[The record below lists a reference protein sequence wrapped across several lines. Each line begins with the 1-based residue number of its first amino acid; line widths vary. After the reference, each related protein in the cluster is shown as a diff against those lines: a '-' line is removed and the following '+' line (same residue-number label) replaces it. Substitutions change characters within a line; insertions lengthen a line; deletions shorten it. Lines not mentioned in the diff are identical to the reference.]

1 MNNKTWHKISIENHN
16 NQTLSTLL
24 CLTAKDNRLIIA
36 CHGFTGS
43 KEGSGR
49 AVDMAEQLA
58 CSGLNTLLFDF
69 SGCGESEGRWEDI
82 SLSGQIADLGAVVD
96 WCRREG
102 FGDIILNGRSFGGT
116 TALCYAASDAEIT
129 GICTWAAVARLKDL
143 FVKRVSNKSVFE
155 GSSQDLIAL
164 HGEEGTVSVKRAFF
178 YDLQK
183 HNPLKAATR
192 LSSCPLLLIHGSAD
206 LAVPLEDARL
216 LYNHAREPKL
226 LAAIEGADHR
236 FSEHLE
242 EVWKAFFKWLKTF

>member
-1 MNNKTWHKISIENHN
+1 MNNKIWHNFTIKNHN

-24 CLTAKDNRLIIA
+24 CLADKGNRLIIA

-58 CSGLNTLLFDF
+58 CCGLNTLLFDF
-69 SGCGESEGRWEDI
+69 SGCGDSEGRWEDI
-82 SLSGQIADLGAVVD
+82 SLSGQVADLGAVVA

-116 TALCYAASDAEIT
+116 TALCYAAGDAQIT
-129 GICTWAAVARLKDL
+129 GICTWAAVARLNDL
-143 FVKRVSNKSVFE
+143 FIKRVGHESVFE
-155 GSSQDLIAL
+155 GNPQDLIAL
-164 HGEEGTVSVKRAFF
+164 HGEEGTVSIKKAFF
-178 YDLQK
+178 HDLQK
-183 HNPLKAATR
+183 HDPLNAANR
-192 LSSCPLLLIHGSAD
+192 LSSRPLLLIHGSAD

-226 LAAIEGADHR
+226 LSVIEGADHR
-236 FSEHLE
+236 FSEHSE